1 MECAA
6 HKLIP
11 LLSGPQSV
19 PVPEAEANVPD
30 PDHVRLLQGDYPH
43 RLEIV
48 IGPYVV
54 IPLEEVYLDSGGN
67 KVLKRSKYLDIALR
81 NDIFIFV
88 PEIPDIPQK
97 IQRFRF
103 SGGNSAEHTDKP
115 GLAVS
120 GIANLK
126 P

>member
-1 MECAA
+1 MERAA

-43 RLEIV
+43 RLEII

-54 IPLEEVYLDSGGN
+54 IPLEEVYLDSGGD
-67 KVLKRSKYLDIALR
+67 KVLKSGKNLDISLR
-81 NDIFIFV
+81 DDIFIFV
-88 PEIPDIPQK
+88 PEIPDIPEK
-97 IQRFRF
+97 IQRLRFR
-103 SGGNSAEHTDKP
+103 GGNSTEHTYKTCLP
-115 GLAVS
+115 V
-120 GIANLK
+120 
-126 P
+126 